1 MDAIWQSEGLDLRSV
16 ITSICPLE
24 KAHNLRLI
32 NIVVYR
38 MSAYGSLSMG
48 KNIGMI
54 EIVRN
59 SKTVFEIQ
67 KKQDIL
73 AAMQLAVKELHRWI
87 KEHNR
92 DKL

>member
-1 MDAIWQSEGLDLRSV
+1 MDAIWQSEGLDL
-16 ITSICPLE
+16 
-24 KAHNLRLI
+24 
-32 NIVVYR
+32 R

-92 DKL
+92 EHEWVIYL